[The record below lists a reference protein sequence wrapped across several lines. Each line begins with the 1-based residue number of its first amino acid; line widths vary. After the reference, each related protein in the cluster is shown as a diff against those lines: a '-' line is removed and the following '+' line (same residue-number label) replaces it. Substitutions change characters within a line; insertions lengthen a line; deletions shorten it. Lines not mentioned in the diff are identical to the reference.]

1 MKKSPKKQYWEMN
14 LEELREATKEFD
26 KPIPAAKIRPMTKAE
41 RALWE
46 KARKGPVRSI
56 FISRHPRAVTLEL
69 SEAIITR
76 SMQYAQR
83 HKMTLAEVVERSLC
97 SALSFA
103 E

>member
-1 MKKSPKKQYWEMN
+1 MN
-14 LEELREATKEFD
+14 LEELREATREFD
-26 KPIPAAKIRPMTKAE
+26 KPIPASKVRPLNKAE

-56 FISRHPRAVTLEL
+56 FVSRRPKKVTLEL
-69 SEAIITR
+69 REDVVAR
-76 SMQYAQR
+76 STEYASR
-83 HKMTLAEVVERSLC
+83 HKMTLSEVVERSLR